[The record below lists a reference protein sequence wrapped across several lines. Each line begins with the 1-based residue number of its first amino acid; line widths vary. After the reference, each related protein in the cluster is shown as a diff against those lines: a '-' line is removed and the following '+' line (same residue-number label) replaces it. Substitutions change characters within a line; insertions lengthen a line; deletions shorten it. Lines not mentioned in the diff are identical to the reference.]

1 MREIRQSGS
10 EGGEAELNRPSL
22 PLSVNR
28 SICFGVRT
36 NREDR
41 AVEGLLAV
49 GAALTRGYR
58 CGRFLLSPAWRPL
71 FARFGLGSASGGTP
85 LLPERERRR
94 KDCC

>member
-41 AVEGLLAV
+41 AVEGLLAS
-49 GAALTRGYR
+49 R
-58 CGRFLLSPAWRPL
+58 
-71 FARFGLGSASGGTP
+71 
-85 LLPERERRR
+85 
-94 KDCC
+94 